1 MLLDGTNL
9 ADIPLTERL
18 RSLLLDWREDWVAFL
33 RHDVPKIV
41 LIIAGAVVLIRI
53 VRVLTRGMTALHVRR
68 IPPGFRAQQI
78 QTLAAVI
85 NSIATFVILLLA
97 ALQTLPLLGLN
108 PGPVLASAGI
118 AGLAIGFG
126 AQALVKDFINGFFVL
141 LEDQYNIGD
150 TVRLAGVKGRVENM
164 TLRRTELRDDDGTVH
179 IIPNSQ
185 VQIVSNMTRDWTQ
198 VALHVSVAYSEPT
211 DKIITLLK
219 QSGDDIGHAPA
230 CVQDILADVQVPCID
245 RVANGEAE
253 YLVLVKTKPNRQY
266 AVSRELRRRIKEI
279 FEKNNVQ
286 AGIPGRVYVKE
297 VTADGKPHP
306 TSSH

>member
-1 MLLDGTNL
+1 MLLDWNL
-9 ADIPLTERL
+9 IDIPFSERVH
-18 RSLLLDWREDWVAFL
+18 SLLFDWREDLITFL

-41 LIIAGAVVLIRI
+41 LVIAGAVVLIRI
-53 VRVLTRGMTALHVRR
+53 VRVLTRGMTGLQMRR

-85 NSIATFVILLLA
+85 NSIGTFVILFVA
-97 ALQTLPLLGLN
+97 TLQILPLLGLN
-108 PGPVLASAGI
+108 LGPVLASAGI

-126 AQALVKDFINGFFVL
+126 AQTLVKDFINGFFVL

-150 TVRLAGVKGRVENM
+150 TVRLAGMKGTVENM

-185 VQIVSNMTRDWTQ
+185 VQIVSNMTRDWAQ

-219 QSGDDIGHAPA
+219 QVGDDIRHDPA
-230 CVQDILADVQVPCID
+230 YEQDIVADVQIPGIE
-245 RVANGEAE
+245 RVANGEAD

-266 AVSRELRRRIKEI
+266 AASREFRRRIKEI

-286 AGIPGRVYVKE
+286 AGLPGRVYIKE
-297 VTADGKPHP
+297 VTTEVKPRA
-306 TSSH
+306 S

>member
-1 MLLDGTNL
+1 MLLDWNL
-9 ADIPLTERL
+9 IGILFSERV
-18 RSLLLDWREDWVAFL
+18 RSLLLDWREDLSTFL

-41 LIIAGAVVLIRI
+41 LVIAGAVVLIRI
-53 VRVLTRGMTALHVRR
+53 VRVLTRGMTGLQMRR
-68 IPPGFRAQQI
+68 IPAGFRAQQI

-85 NSIATFVILLLA
+85 NSIGTFVILFVA
-97 ALQTLPLLGLN
+97 TLQILPLLGLN
-108 PGPVLASAGI
+108 LGPVLASAGI

-126 AQALVKDFINGFFVL
+126 AQTLVKDFINGFFVL

-150 TVRLAGVKGRVENM
+150 TVRLAGVKGTVENM

-185 VQIVSNMTRDWTQ
+185 VQIVSNMTRDWAQ
-198 VALHVSVAYSEPT
+198 VALHISVAYCEPT

-219 QSGDDIGHAPA
+219 QVGDDIRHDPA
-230 CVQDILADVQVPCID
+230 YEQDIVADVQVPGIE

-266 AVSRELRRRIKEI
+266 AVSREFRRRIKEV
-279 FEKNNVQ
+279 FEKNSVQ
-286 AGIPGRVYVKE
+286 AGLPGRVYIKE
-297 VTADGKPHP
+297 VTTEVKPQA
-306 TSSH
+306 S